1 MPWGVGDIG
10 RNVAAVVQDRS
21 LRLVLFAFAIF
32 RPTESAQW
40 IAILV
45 YAYRDGGTGAM
56 GVAAVALLVPA
67 ALLAPFVAQIGDRM
81 PRERALAV
89 AYLAQGVAA
98 GLTAVALWADL
109 PPPAVYAGAV
119 LLNIAI
125 TATRPTHL
133 SVLPELA
140 DTPAQL
146 TAANAL
152 TSSLEGFAI
161 FIGPLLAGVMIAL
174 EGPWLVFAVMA
185 VALSV
190 MGLALLAVHARSH
203 LVTQGSSA
211 GGALAGFRELR
222 RRPGARLLLGFVT
235 GQTAVI
241 GALDVL
247 VVILAYGVLSMG
259 PAGPGVLSAAVGV
272 GGLLGAAAAMTLIGR
287 ARLAPAFL
295 LGVIAIGVPIA
306 LIAFATGPATALLL
320 LGIAGIG
327 KTFFD
332 VTARTLLQRT
342 VDDDVLARVFGVQE
356 GFAMAA
362 LALGS
367 ALAPI
372 LVVTLGVDATFV
384 LAGLSLP
391 LVALLVIRRIRA
403 VDRDARLADPDDIAL
418 LRGTPIFEPLGPAS
432 IERVARNLIH
442 VDADPGMV
450 VIREGDPGDRFY
462 VIASGEMEVSRHDV
476 PVAKLGPGDFFGE
489 IALLRNIPRTATV
502 AASGFASLRSLDRA
516 QFLAAVTGSRR
527 GGRGPRRG
535 DGPADRR
542 AATTDTSSQ
551 HRGANPPGGRAER
564 PGGAPLS
571 GPGPRPFSAG
581 VLDHLGSSPD
591 GGHHPD
597 PVARRGQLRTR
608 QQRRVPHVPGRGAR
622 PVGARHARCGRGLRD
637 RAGRDRLS
645 ARALPGRRRGHR
657 LLQRRGVRHL
667 LDPHGRADHREGGLG
682 GRGIG
687 VGDRRAR
694 SRRAD
699 RHGR

>member
-1 MPWGVGDIG
+1 VPWGVGDIG

-45 YAYRDGGTGAM
+45 YAYREGGTGAM

-67 ALLAPFVAQIGDRM
+67 AVLAPFVAQIADRM
-81 PRERALAV
+81 PRERALALS
-89 AYLAQGVAA
+89 YLAQGLAA
-98 GLTAVALWADL
+98 GLTAIALAAHL
-109 PPPAVYAGAV
+109 PAAFVYAGAV
-119 LLNIAI
+119 VLNVAI

-185 VALSV
+185 VALTV
-190 MGLALLAVHARSH
+190 MGLALLAVHARSR
-203 LVTQGSSA
+203 LVTTTSPA
-211 GGALAGFRELR
+211 GGALEGFREIR

-247 VVILAYGVLSMG
+247 TVILAYGVLSMG

-287 ARLAPAFL
+287 SRLAPAFV
-295 LGVIAIGVPIA
+295 LGVVVVGVPIA
-306 LIAFATGPATALLL
+306 LVALAQGPLTAILL
-320 LGIAGIG
+320 LGVAGVG
-327 KTFFD
+327 KSFFD

-356 GFAMAA
+356 GLSMAA
-362 LALGS
+362 LAVGS
-367 ALAPI
+367 AIAPI
-372 LVVTLGVDATFV
+372 LVVTIGVDATFV

-391 LVALLVIRRIRA
+391 VVALFVLHRIRS
-403 VDRDARLADPDDIAL
+403 VDRDARLADPADVAL

-432 IERVARNLIH
+432 IERVARNLVQIE
-442 VDADPGMV
+442 ADPGMI

-462 VIASGEMEVSRHDV
+462 VIEEGEVEVSRHGE
-476 PVAKLGPGDFFGE
+476 PLAKLGPGDFFGE
-489 IALLRNIPRTATV
+489 IALLRNVPRTATV
-502 AASGFASLRSLDRA
+502 TASGAASLRSLDRA
-516 QFLAAVTGSRR
+516 QFLAAVTGS
-527 GGRGPRRG
+527 
-535 DGPADRR
+535 PAGAVALADVMDRR
-542 AATTDTSSQ
+542 V
-551 HRGANPPGGRAER
+551 AEH
-564 PGGAPLS
+564 
-571 GPGPRPFSAG
+571 
-581 VLDHLGSSPD
+581 DD
-591 GGHHPD
+591 
-597 PVARRGQLRTR
+597 
-608 QQRRVPHVPGRGAR
+608 
-622 PVGARHARCGRGLRD
+622 
-637 RAGRDRLS
+637 
-645 ARALPGRRRGHR
+645 
-657 LLQRRGVRHL
+657 
-667 LDPHGRADHREGGLG
+667 
-682 GRGIG
+682 
-687 VGDRRAR
+687 
-694 SRRAD
+694 
-699 RHGR
+699 

>member
-1 MPWGVGDIG
+1 MPAVAGCPAATWTSDRRVTSGTRRGPFGALVSCRGVLRPQAAGCEHPPVPWGVGDIG

-516 QFLAAVTGSRR
+516 QFLAAVTGS
-527 GGRGPRRG
+527 
-535 DGPADRR
+535 PAGAVALGEVMDRR
-542 AATTDTSSQ
+542 I
-551 HRGANPPGGRAER
+551 AEH
-564 PGGAPLS
+564 
-571 GPGPRPFSAG
+571 
-581 VLDHLGSSPD
+581 DD
-591 GGHHPD
+591 
-597 PVARRGQLRTR
+597 
-608 QQRRVPHVPGRGAR
+608 
-622 PVGARHARCGRGLRD
+622 
-637 RAGRDRLS
+637 
-645 ARALPGRRRGHR
+645 
-657 LLQRRGVRHL
+657 
-667 LDPHGRADHREGGLG
+667 
-682 GRGIG
+682 
-687 VGDRRAR
+687 
-694 SRRAD
+694 
-699 RHGR
+699 

>member
-1 MPWGVGDIG
+1 VGDIG

-21 LRLVLFAFAIF
+21 LRLVLFAFAMF

-81 PRERALAV
+81 PRERALAI
-89 AYLAQGVAA
+89 AYLAQGLAA

-174 EGPWLVFAVMA
+174 KGPWLVFAVMA
-185 VALSV
+185 VALTV
-190 MGLALLAVHARSH
+190 MGLALLAVHARSR
-203 LVTQGSSA
+203 LVTHGSPA

-247 VVILAYGVLSMG
+247 TVILAYGVLSMG

-287 ARLAPAFL
+287 TRLAPAFL
-295 LGVIAIGVPIA
+295 LGVVAIGVPIA

-320 LGIAGIG
+320 LGVAGIG

-356 GFAMAA
+356 GFSMAA
-362 LALGS
+362 LAVGS

-442 VDADPGMV
+442 VDAEPGTV
-450 VIREGDPGDRFY
+450 VIREGEPGDRFY
-462 VIASGEMEVSRHDV
+462 VIASGEMEVSRHQL

-516 QFLAAVTGSRR
+516 QFLAAVTGSPA
-527 GGRGPRRG
+527 GAVALG
-535 DGPADRR
+535 DEIDRR
-542 AATTDTSSQ
+542 I
-551 HRGANPPGGRAER
+551 AEH
-564 PGGAPLS
+564 
-571 GPGPRPFSAG
+571 
-581 VLDHLGSSPD
+581 DD
-591 GGHHPD
+591 
-597 PVARRGQLRTR
+597 
-608 QQRRVPHVPGRGAR
+608 
-622 PVGARHARCGRGLRD
+622 
-637 RAGRDRLS
+637 
-645 ARALPGRRRGHR
+645 
-657 LLQRRGVRHL
+657 
-667 LDPHGRADHREGGLG
+667 
-682 GRGIG
+682 
-687 VGDRRAR
+687 
-694 SRRAD
+694 
-699 RHGR
+699 

>member
-1 MPWGVGDIG
+1 VGDIG

-21 LRLVLFAFAIF
+21 LRLVLSAFAIF

-109 PPPAVYAGAV
+109 SSPAVYAGAV

-185 VALSV
+185 VALTV

-247 VVILAYGVLSMG
+247 TVILAYGVLSMG

-272 GGLLGAAAAMTLIGR
+272 GGLLGAAAAMTLMGK

-362 LALGS
+362 LAVGS

-462 VIASGEMEVSRHDV
+462 VIASGEVEVSRHDV

-516 QFLAAVTGSRR
+516 QFLAAVTGS
-527 GGRGPRRG
+527 
-535 DGPADRR
+535 PAGAVALGEVMDRR
-542 AATTDTSSQ
+542 I
-551 HRGANPPGGRAER
+551 AEH
-564 PGGAPLS
+564 
-571 GPGPRPFSAG
+571 
-581 VLDHLGSSPD
+581 DD
-591 GGHHPD
+591 
-597 PVARRGQLRTR
+597 
-608 QQRRVPHVPGRGAR
+608 
-622 PVGARHARCGRGLRD
+622 
-637 RAGRDRLS
+637 
-645 ARALPGRRRGHR
+645 
-657 LLQRRGVRHL
+657 
-667 LDPHGRADHREGGLG
+667 
-682 GRGIG
+682 
-687 VGDRRAR
+687 
-694 SRRAD
+694 
-699 RHGR
+699 

>member
-10 RNVAAVVQDRS
+10 RNVTAVVQDRS

-98 GLTAVALWADL
+98 GLTAAALWADL
-109 PPPAVYAGAV
+109 PPPVVYAGAV
-119 LLNIAI
+119 LLNVAI

-140 DTPAQL
+140 DSPAQL

-185 VALSV
+185 VSLTT
-190 MGLALLAVHARSH
+190 MGLALLAVHARSR
-203 LVTQGSSA
+203 LVTQRSPD

-247 VVILAYGVLSMG
+247 TVILAYGVLSMG

-295 LGVIAIGVPIA
+295 LGVVAIGVPIA

-362 LALGS
+362 LAVGS

-391 LVALLVIRRIRA
+391 LVALLVLHRIRA
-403 VDRDARLADPDDIAL
+403 VDRDARLADPTDIAL

-442 VDADPGMV
+442 VDAEPGMV

-462 VIASGEMEVSRHDV
+462 VIASGEVEVSRHDV

-516 QFLAAVTGSRR
+516 QFLAAVTGS
-527 GGRGPRRG
+527 
-535 DGPADRR
+535 PAGAVALGEVMDRR
-542 AATTDTSSQ
+542 I
-551 HRGANPPGGRAER
+551 AEH
-564 PGGAPLS
+564 
-571 GPGPRPFSAG
+571 
-581 VLDHLGSSPD
+581 DD
-591 GGHHPD
+591 
-597 PVARRGQLRTR
+597 
-608 QQRRVPHVPGRGAR
+608 
-622 PVGARHARCGRGLRD
+622 
-637 RAGRDRLS
+637 
-645 ARALPGRRRGHR
+645 
-657 LLQRRGVRHL
+657 
-667 LDPHGRADHREGGLG
+667 
-682 GRGIG
+682 
-687 VGDRRAR
+687 
-694 SRRAD
+694 
-699 RHGR
+699 